1 VNVRNWSGKHSAN
14 FTFMNFIFFQTSFTS
29 KCRPK
34 ISKILQKVIFPNY
47 IVIFTRNK
55 EKR

>member
-14 FTFMNFIFFQTSFTS
+14 FTFMNYIFFQTSFTS